1 VLALHVSRHECGV
14 YLTLDCAAASCCVLH
29 ILSPGAALTTAD
41 PRATLRH
48 VQAAMAEG
56 VRPHHVALC
65 ALLRLYLD
73 PAALVARLT
82 PEMYQHVGTVLL
94 GEIRQS
100 TSVSLPS
107 LPELL
112 IDLEVLI
119 TGKGLHEN
127 H

>member
-1 VLALHVSRHECGV
+1 M
-14 YLTLDCAAASCCVLH
+14 T
-29 ILSPGAALTTAD
+29 
-41 PRATLRH
+41 
-48 VQAAMAEG
+48 EG

-112 IDLEVLI
+112 IDLEVVVVGNTCNDAPLN
-119 TGKGLHEN
+119 GLGSCAPPALEPHQTRSCGN
-127 H
+127 PVWQAPPNGSLHRSP